1 MPKTKAAFWL
11 ANFDEE
17 KILQRPYFK
26 KFSLPP
32 LTDTEILSSLEV
44 SEEED
49 IASMEQKL
57 STIKALH
64 TAAQNFNNH
73 LLIRYAERLK
83 KIQRQ
88 TYIEFLTATM
98 ALTELIQSLQQMY
111 YEVEGVIQKC
121 YRKAFTERLRQYRK
135 AAKLTQKE
143 LGELVQVS
151 QRGMSNYE
159 LGDRDIPS
167 YTLARLSKVL
177 GVTTDELLGLR

>member
-49 IASMEQKL
+49 IASMEEKL
-57 STIKALH
+57 SVIKALH
-64 TAAQNFNNH
+64 TAAQNFNN
-73 LLIRYAERLK
+73 LLIRYSERLK
-83 KIQRQ
+83 KVAGK
-88 TYIEFLTATM
+88 TYGEFLAATM
-98 ALTELIQSLQQMY
+98 ATAELIQSLKQLY
-111 YEVEGVIQKC
+111 YTVESTIQKH
-121 YRKAFTERLRQYRK
+121 YRKTFTERLRQYRK
-135 AAKLTQKE
+135 AAGLTQKE
-143 LGELVQVS
+143 LAALVQVS
-151 QRGMSNYE
+151 PMGISHYARGE
-159 LGDRDIPS
+159 RDVPTH
-167 YTLARLSKVL
+167 TLARLSKVL